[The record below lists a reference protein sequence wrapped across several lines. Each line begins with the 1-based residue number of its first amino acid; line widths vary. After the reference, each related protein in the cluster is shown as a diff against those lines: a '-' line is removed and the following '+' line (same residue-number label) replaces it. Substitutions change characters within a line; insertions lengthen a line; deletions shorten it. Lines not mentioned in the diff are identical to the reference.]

1 MLYST
6 SLNQNRISLEFKVS
20 HDPGIVSY
28 PVGHLQSCSLRI
40 TQLSPSPRLAD
51 NPTNFIC
58 NNKIFCKSIPFAY
71 KNGRHFR
78 KSKPEPQIPPGF
90 AFSIPIR
97 WHLEGRQSTDMQADG
112 VPIVTP

>member
-58 NNKIFCKSIPFAY
+58 NNKIFCKSIHLPTKMVDIFVKANRSLKFPLDLPFL
-71 KNGRHFR
+71 
-78 KSKPEPQIPPGF
+78 S
-90 AFSIPIR
+90 
-97 WHLEGRQSTDMQADG
+97 LLDG
-112 VPIVTP
+112 I